1 MMKKGWFSNLFKA
14 DADTEVSAKSPKS
27 AKGGRKKTKPKAAEA
42 KPTAAEAKA
51 KAKGGNGSTPIDV
64 GGQMT
69 RERREAFDKFMR
81 DRNKILEDLPDE
93 TRRRIEAAVRRQTG
107 KPNGG

>member
-27 AKGGRKKTKPKAAEA
+27 AKGGRKKAKPKAAEA
-42 KPTAAEAKA
+42 KPTAAEA